1 MQQKIK
7 RKKRISHVSIQKIKR
22 KNLLVWVLFHVSM
35 GFISCVEE
43 SSLHVSQYSMS
54 AWVLF
59 LVWKNLPFYF
69 LYADMWYPFF
79 SFYFLLHILP
89 TVHRTHCVK
98 RNKWLEWSIHVSIMG
113 FNTVPTIYF
122 FSTMMLTWN
131 CFETHADME

>member
-59 LVWKNLPFYF
+59 LVWKNLLYMSANIPCQHGFYF
-69 LYADMWYPFF
+69 LCGRIFF
-79 SFYFLLHILP
+79 TCQPIF
-89 TVHRTHCVK
+89 
-98 RNKWLEWSIHVSIMG
+98 HVSMG
-113 FNTVPTIYF
+113 FISCVEESSFLF
-122 FSTMMLTWN
+122 FV
-131 CFETHADME
+131 C